1 MKTKKNEKK
10 GDKEFFLNVV
20 KQFVMTC
27 FYLVRKNVINRRRKF
42 L

>member
-20 KQFVMTC
+20 KQ
-27 FYLVRKNVINRRRKF
+27 LVRKNVINRRRKF